1 MFDLLFQGGTFVDG
15 TGAPGRTADVG
26 VAEGKI
32 VAIGDLAAAEAAE
45 RLDIAGRVICPG
57 FIDMHTHSDLPL
69 LVNPSAQS
77 KIRQG
82 VTTEVIGMCGFSPA
96 PVSDASVGQV
106 RQLSTF
112 LAKGSAELDWSWRG
126 YGDFLA
132 RLAQQGVVVNVVP
145 VVGHVTMR
153 ATAMGFGHRPPS
165 VAELER
171 MRWMVDEAMQV
182 GAFGYSS
189 GLIYPPSSYAETDE
203 LVELAK
209 AVARHGGIYFT
220 HIRGEG
226 ATLLRATAEAI
237 EIGERAGLPVQIAH
251 HKASGRPYHGRIAQA
266 LQLSEWA
273 NARGQRVRCDVYPYT
288 AGSSSLSMIVPEW
301 AHEGGRDQLLARLAN
316 PETAGRIRADIAARG
331 PVWEDIFVTW
341 VASRENKELEGLSL
355 AQIATRRGTDP
366 TTALFQ
372 VLMEEKTQAAMVQF
386 AVAEDDA
393 RRVITHPLSVIGSDG
408 SSLHPSGPLGE
419 GKPHPRNYGTFP
431 RVLQVY
437 VREQGALTLEQA
449 IHKMTGASA
458 GILGLERKGVLREG
472 ADADLVVFDPATVR
486 ERGTYADPHQFPEG
500 IDHVVVNGQLVV
512 RRSEYTGALAGS
524 VLRRGRGA

>member
-1 MFDLLFQGGTFVDG
+1 MFELLFQGGMLVDG
-15 TGAPGRTADVG
+15 SGAPGRRADLG
-26 VAEGKI
+26 VAEGKVI
-32 VAIGDLAAAEAAE
+32 AIGDLTTAEAAE
-45 RLDIAGRVICPG
+45 RLDISGRVLCPG

-69 LVNPSAQS
+69 LVNPAAQS

-96 PVSDASVGQV
+96 PLTDASAGQI
-106 RQLSTF
+106 RQMSTF
-112 LAKGSAELDWSWRG
+112 LAKGSAELDWSWRSFA
-126 YGDFLA
+126 DFLG
-132 RLAQQGVVVNVVP
+132 RLEEQGSVVNVAP

-153 ATAMGFGHRPPS
+153 AATVGFGHRPPS
-165 VAELER
+165 VGELER

-189 GLIYPPSSYAETDE
+189 GLIYPPSCYAETDE
-203 LVELAK
+203 LVELARV
-209 AVARHGGIYFT
+209 AARHGGIYFS

-226 ATLLRATAEAI
+226 ATLMRATAEAI

-251 HKASGRPYHGRIAQA
+251 HKVTGRPFQGRIAQA

-273 NARGQRVRCDVYPYT
+273 NARGQKVRCDVYPYT
-288 AGSSSLSMIVPEW
+288 AGSSSLGMLIPEW
-301 AHEGGRDQLLARLAN
+301 AHEGGRDHLLARLAD
-316 PETAGRIRADIAARG
+316 PETAGRIRADLATRG

-341 VASRENKELEGLSL
+341 VASEDNKLLEGLSL
-355 AQIATRRGTDP
+355 AEIAARRGTDP
-366 TTALFQ
+366 YVALFQ
-372 VLMEEKTQAAMVQF
+372 VLMEERTQAAMVMF
-386 AVAEDDA
+386 SVSEDDA

-449 IHKMTGASA
+449 VHKMTGASA

-472 ADADLVVFDPATVR
+472 ADADLVVFDPRTVR

-500 IDHVVVNGQLVV
+500 IDHVIVNGRVV
-512 RRSEYTGALAGS
+512 IRQGEYTGVLAGR
-524 VLRRGRGA
+524 VLRRGKEA